1 MDNLEEIKRNY
12 SENKVISVP
21 DILDKNLANNIYKLI
36 SNRIFDKLWYLTI
49 HNGKTKYIFPNR
61 YNRNLN
67 SILEKLKENKKKGIF
82 TYYIYRTFQIP
93 KNVYITKLFNFLLSD
108 KFINDIMKITGK
120 NLTELNEVFISKY
133 EKNCFLDIHEDK
145 NKGTIAFVINL
156 TKDWRVDYGGN
167 LHFLDNEGKVN
178 RTYIPSFN
186 NLIIFEVSDK
196 SKHFVSSINN
206 FVKNKRYCITGWY
219 K

>member
-1 MDNLEEIKRNY
+1 MR
-12 SENKVISVP
+12 
-21 DILDKNLANNIYKLI
+21 
-36 SNRIFDKLWYLTI
+36 YLYQ
-49 HNGKTKYIFPNR
+49 NM
-61 YNRNLN
+61 N
-67 SILEKLKENKKKGIF
+67 S
-82 TYYIYRTFQIP
+82 
-93 KNVYITKLFNFLLSD
+93 
-108 KFINDIMKITGK
+108 
-120 NLTELNEVFISKY
+120 
-133 EKNCFLDIHEDK
+133 NCFLDIHEDK

-206 FVKNKRYCITGWY
+206 FVKNKNNFYFRVV
-219 K
+219 